1 MGVTEH
7 FEEGVHVALGEGAA
21 SWTERLVWSL
31 IEMMAELFSVAS
43 LPPLAALPQ
52 EMRASDA

>member
-1 MGVTEH
+1 MTEH